1 MKSINFLFSER
12 IQNLEKNYK
21 FMYFSIF
28 LSSPLIVIIDPLFLE
43 KETIDYILRIDVQG
57 KKPWSLASEINKE
70 LFPDGGSIVGFY
82 EVQNFNQGEWEIN
95 VSEIFRIFK
104 KDFEEYDLSEECL
117 FGVDTGEI
125 LVIEFD
131 YLKIFLENFVK
142 KAIDYSSVR
151 DELINNKDFQRRF
164 HLIEAFDIENDFT
177 DFIGDGRYVASVDLI
192 KVK

>member
-1 MKSINFLFSER
+1 MHFNI
-12 IQNLEKNYK
+12 Y
-21 FMYFSIF
+21 
-28 LSSPLIVIIDPLFLE
+28 LSSPLIVIIDPLFLGE
-43 KETIDYILRIDVQG
+43 ETIDYILRLDVED
-57 KKPWSLASEINKE
+57 KKPWLLASEINKE
-70 LFPDGGSIVGFY
+70 LFPYGGSIVGFY

-131 YLKIFLENFVK
+131 FLKFFLENFVK
-142 KAIDYSSVR
+142 RSIDYSLVR
-151 DELINNKDFQRRF
+151 DELIDIKDFQRRF
-164 HLIEAFDIENDFT
+164 HLIQAFDIENNFT
-177 DFIGDGRYVASVDLI
+177 DFIGDGRYVASVDFI